1 MFYKETL
8 FFIAKCLTLF
18 WEEKNRI
25 LIQERLE
32 AGDVDW
38 EAVVKVSTSHY
49 VFPALYCNLKR
60 VDFLGYVPKDL
71 VAYMEHI
78 TNLNRDRNL
87 KILNQAKELNELL
100 LDNHINPIF
109 IKGTGN
115 LLEDL
120 YGDLAERM
128 VGDIDFIVSKDD
140 YLKTV
145 KLLKSDNY
153 VKISKNFSDFRHYP
167 RLSKEKKIA
176 SVEVHKE
183 LLLKKYTKEF
193 NFKLIN
199 KDSLTIN
206 KFSLLSFENQ
216 LLLSIIS
223 NQINNAGFYYKTISL
238 RNAYDVYLLSMKTN
252 AKNSLQKLNRLKKP
266 LNSFLAICHLSFGE
280 IESLDYHKTRQ
291 TIKYRSNFDALL
303 SDDLK
308 RKSKRKSLDRKAFI
322 NTRLYMLYRS
332 IFYKEYR
339 DWLLKRI
346 SDPSW
351 QGQKLQQ
358 LGLKKR
364 KQL

>member
-1 MFYKETL
+1 MSYKETL

-206 KFSLLSFENQ
+206 KFSLLN
-216 LLLSIIS
+216 
-223 NQINNAGFYYKTISL
+223 
-238 RNAYDVYLLSMKTN
+238 
-252 AKNSLQKLNRLKKP
+252 
-266 LNSFLAICHLSFGE
+266 LA
-280 IESLDYHKTRQ
+280 
-291 TIKYRSNFDALL
+291 
-303 SDDLK
+303 
-308 RKSKRKSLDRKAFI
+308 
-322 NTRLYMLYRS
+322 
-332 IFYKEYR
+332 
-339 DWLLKRI
+339 
-346 SDPSW
+346 
-351 QGQKLQQ
+351 
-358 LGLKKR
+358 
-364 KQL
+364 